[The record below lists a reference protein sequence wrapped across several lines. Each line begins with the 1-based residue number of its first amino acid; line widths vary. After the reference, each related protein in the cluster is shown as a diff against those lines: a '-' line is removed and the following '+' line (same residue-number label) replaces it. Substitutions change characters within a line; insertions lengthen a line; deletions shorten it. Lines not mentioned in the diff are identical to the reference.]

1 MYVLSKLWWKH
12 ITWKSKNS
20 NIDRLFFMFFLQS
33 LEAIANMSGTR
44 HLQGPRTYTGRPT
57 ESASE
62 VGIEYQ
68 YIKPASFVR

>member
-1 MYVLSKLWWKH
+1 
-12 ITWKSKNS
+12 
-20 NIDRLFFMFFLQS
+20 MFFLQS